1 LIKEIKIV
9 EREKLEEIIKELN
22 LTESKFIDKETGLK
36 IGKMLNAK
44 YLLTG
49 SYLNMFGQLR
59 IDVKLINTET
69 SEIVWT
75 KGLEGELKNIF
86 GLEKNIVSSFLQS
99 EIINVKTENK
109 EENATLKYEA
119 IENYSKA
126 LDFYDKK
133 DYKNAQLYL
142 EKAISVD
149 SKFQYA
155 KKYLDK
161 IK

>member
-1 LIKEIKIV
+1 MAL
-9 EREKLEEIIKELN
+9 
-22 LTESKFIDKETGLK
+22 
-36 IGKMLNAK
+36 
-44 YLLTG
+44 
-49 SYLNMFGQLR
+49 SY
-59 IDVKLINTET
+59 TET

-109 EENATLKYEA
+109 EENSTLKYEA

-126 LDFYDKK
+126 LEFYDKK
-133 DYKNAQLYL
+133 DYKNAQIYL
-142 EKAISVD
+142 EKAISAD